1 MQQESE
7 VTQREASE
15 HTLTGDLTQLAQES
29 EAAQRDA
36 PGSTLFER
44 ITRLPAIISKVPSTV
59 KTMRRMGPDEK
70 RYLPP
75 PRAYELPEYR
85 EGMQYC
91 TSKEK
96 YLRPR
101 RLTNPRDHN
110 VVALAN
116 ELGAYELSDR
126 EYAEAAFWWVKTNL
140 WWELGKWRGVGNVLA
155 VGRGNCWNFNNVL
168 VALCRCAGIKCRF
181 KAFKMEMWQS
191 AAEELQE
198 YDQGLTLG
206 SGKPLPEAEPEIFI
220 DGTWEPAYVAQN
232 SRMSAAAGFPV
243 CELGESGAGLYFDV
257 VPGSTQFLETVPLQ
271 MAYAP
276 TLMGIFIPAT
286 VERIN
291 VAVMEAQE
299 NGRKDIEKVGGLEA
313 YNRIARKRRASFSPD
328 EIMELMREERAAQVQ
343 IKKPE

>member
-1 MQQESE
+1 MQPESE
-7 VTQREASE
+7 VTQKEAP
-15 HTLTGDLTQLAQES
+15 LTVDLTQTAQES
-29 EAAQRDA
+29 EAIQRKA
-36 PGSTLFER
+36 SGSSLFER
-44 ITRLPAIISKVPSTV
+44 ITRFPATISKVPSTV

-75 PRAYELPEYR
+75 PRAYELPVYR
-85 EGMQYC
+85 KGMKYC

-101 RLTNPRDHN
+101 RLTNPREHN
-110 VVALAN
+110 IVALAH
-116 ELGAYELSDR
+116 ELGAFELSDR
-126 EYAEAAFWWVKTNL
+126 EFAEAAYWWVKSNL
-140 WWELGKWRGVGNVLA
+140 WWELGKWHSPGNVLA
-155 VGRGNCWNFNNVL
+155 IGRGNCWNFNNVL
-168 VALCRCAGIKCRF
+168 VALCRCAGIKSRF

-232 SRMSAAAGFPV
+232 SRMSAAAGFPI
-243 CELGESGAGLYFDV
+243 CEFGETGAGLYFKI
-257 VPGSTQFLETVPLQ
+257 VPGSTQFSETVPLM

-276 TLMGIFIPAT
+276 TLMSLFIPAT

-291 VAVMEAQE
+291 VAVMEAQDT
-299 NGRKDIEKVGGLEA
+299 GGKDIEKVGGLEA
-313 YNRIARKRRASFSPD
+313 YNRIARKRRESFSPD
-328 EIMELMREERAAQVQ
+328 EIMELMKEERAAKVQ

>member
-1 MQQESE
+1 M
-7 VTQREASE
+7 
-15 HTLTGDLTQLAQES
+15 
-29 EAAQRDA
+29 
-36 PGSTLFER
+36 
-44 ITRLPAIISKVPSTV
+44 K
-59 KTMRRMGPDEK
+59 
-70 RYLPP
+70 
-75 PRAYELPEYR
+75 
-85 EGMQYC
+85 YC

-101 RLTNPRDHN
+101 RLTNPREPN
-110 VVALAN
+110 IVALAN
-116 ELGAYELSDR
+116 ELGAFELSDR
-126 EYAEAAFWWVKTNL
+126 EFAEAAYWWVKTNL
-140 WWELGKWRGVGNVLA
+140 WWELGKWHSAGNVLA
-155 VGRGNCWNFNNVL
+155 IGRGNCWNFNNVL
-168 VALCRCAGIKCRF
+168 VALCRCAGIKSRF

-243 CELGESGAGLYFDV
+243 CEFGESGAGLYFNV
-257 VPGSTQFLETVPLQ
+257 VPGSTQFSETVPLM

-276 TLMGIFIPAT
+276 TLMNVFIPAT

-299 NGRKDIEKVGGLEA
+299 TGWKDIEKVGGLDA